1 MSIFE
6 QALDLG
12 RGIARTEEYDRM
24 QKAEQEVRSDPQA
37 LNEVREYQD
46 LQQSYYRMQM
56 QGQQLTEDHLNTL
69 KEVEDRAMAN
79 GLVKRYYETRLQ
91 FHEIVEKVNA
101 KIQEGITG
109 ISAGHSCG
117 GG

>member
-12 RGIARTEEYDRM
+12 RGIARTGEYGRM
-24 QKAEQEVRSDPQA
+24 QKAEQEVRTDPEA
-37 LNEVREYQD
+37 LKTVREYQE

-56 QGQQLTEDHLNTL
+56 QGQQLTEEHLNTL
-69 KEVEDRAMAN
+69 KDAEDKAMAN
-79 GLVKRYYETRLQ
+79 DLVKRYYETRLQ

-109 ISAGHSCG
+109 VSADHACG